1 MRVVYVCMYGTEG
14 KKKKKKAL
22 CSRINKMVNIKRLS
36 TLKTDISKEQEI
48 VISLGV
54 HSNSVSL
61 KISVGKHPA
70 MFLAFV

>member
-1 MRVVYVCMYGTEG
+1 MHVVYICMYGTEE
-14 KKKKKKAL
+14 KKKKKKGL

-36 TLKTDISKEQEI
+36 TLKTDISKKQEI

-61 KISVGKHPA
+61 KFSVGKRPA

>member
-1 MRVVYVCMYGTEG
+1 MSAGMEQRER
-14 KKKKKKAL
+14 KKKKAL
-22 CSRINKMVNIKRLS
+22 CSHINKMVNINRLS

-54 HSNSVSL
+54 RSNSVSL
-61 KISVGKHPA
+61 KISVGKPPA